1 MDLAEFHFLRP
12 VWFLALIPMAIMLWL
27 LIRRRLDRHSW
38 GSLCDPQLLPYIL
51 IDRPTNRQPWMLYTL
66 ASCTIA
72 GITALAGP
80 TWERQPQPVYRNQS
94 ALVIAL
100 DLSRSMDATDLS
112 PSRLVRA
119 RFKIADILNQRQDG
133 QTALLAYAGQAFVVT
148 PLTDDTATIA
158 SQLPALTTDL
168 MPTQGSRL
176 DLALTKAGELLKQ
189 SGFQRGDVLLISDA
203 LPEARDSAAAQR
215 LVEQGYRLSVL
226 GIGTPEGAPIPLPTG
241 GFLKDRQGA
250 IVVPKFNNEAL
261 MDMARRGG
269 GIYVELRADDQDTLA
284 LLAQY
289 RIDRLL
295 TRVDET
301 GQTTERWEEKG
312 PWLLLLVLPLT
323 ALAFRRGYLVMLML
337 LLLPPPQS
345 AQALDWTDL
354 WLRADQQASRALQ
367 DGDAEKA
374 ANLFNHPGWKST
386 AWYRSKRY
394 EQALQSLQGLD
405 DSESLYN
412 QGNALARL
420 GRYPE
425 AIKTY
430 QQALEQNPDH
440 QDAEYNRDLI
450 QKLLDKQ
457 QPEQQE
463 KQSDS
468 DQQNPEQENQ
478 QQEQSSQQQDQQQ
491 SLDQEQQSD
500 APPQGSIQDARPQES
515 QQEQAQ
521 APTPEQTQEPEAAPP
536 ESAAEP
542 KMQTEKPMDT
552 LDESQQATEQWLR
565 RIPDDP
571 GGLLRRKFQYL
582 YQQRS
587 RPNDR
592 ESQPW

>member
-1 MDLAEFHFLRP
+1 MDLAEFHFIRP
-12 VWFLALIPMAIMLWL
+12 LWFLALIPMAIMLWL

-51 IDRPTNRQPWMLYTL
+51 IDRPTNRQSWMLYTL

-80 TWERQPQPVYRNQS
+80 TWEQHPQPVYRNQS

-148 PLTDDTATIA
+148 PLTDDTATIT

-176 DLALTKAGELLKQ
+176 DLALNKAGELLKQ

-215 LVEQGYRLSVL
+215 LVELGYRLSVL
-226 GIGTPEGAPIPLPTG
+226 GIGTPEGAPIPLSTG
-241 GFLKDRQGA
+241 GFLKDGQGT
-250 IVVPKFNNEAL
+250 IVVPKLNNEAL
-261 MDMARRGG
+261 MGMARQGG
-269 GIYVELRADDQDTLA
+269 GIYVELRADNQDTQA

-289 RIDRLL
+289 RIDRLR
-295 TRVDET
+295 TQVDET

-312 PWLLLLVLPLT
+312 PWLLLLILPLA
-323 ALAFRRGYLVMLML
+323 ALAFRRGILVILVL

-345 AQALDWTDL
+345 AQAMDWEDL

-367 DGDAEKA
+367 DGDTERA
-374 ANLFNHPGWKST
+374 ADLFNHPGWKST
-386 AWYRSKRY
+386 AWYRSQRY
-394 EQALQSLQGLD
+394 EQALKSLQGLD
-405 DSESLYN
+405 DSKSLYN
-412 QGNALARL
+412 KGNALARL

-430 QQALEQNPDH
+430 QQALAQDPDH

-463 KQSDS
+463 KQSGS
-468 DQQNPEQENQ
+468 NQQNPEQKNQ

-491 SLDQEQQSD
+491 SLDQERQSD
-500 APPQGSIQDARPQES
+500 APPQESSQDAKLQES
-515 QQEQAQ
+515 EQEQAQ
-521 APTPEQTQEPEAAPP
+521 APTPKQSQEPEAAPP

-542 KMQTEKPMDT
+542 KIQTEKPMDI

>member
-1 MDLAEFHFLRP
+1 
-12 VWFLALIPMAIMLWL
+12 MAIMLWL

-51 IDRPTNRQPWMLYTL
+51 IDRPTNRQSWMLYTL

-80 TWERQPQPVYRNQS
+80 TWEQHPQPVYRNQS

-148 PLTDDTATIA
+148 PLTDDTATIT

-176 DLALTKAGELLKQ
+176 DLALNKAGELLKQ

-215 LVEQGYRLSVL
+215 LVELGYRLSVL
-226 GIGTPEGAPIPLPTG
+226 GIGTPEGAPIPLSTG
-241 GFLKDRQGA
+241 GFLKDGQGT
-250 IVVPKFNNEAL
+250 IVVPKLNNEAL
-261 MDMARRGG
+261 MGMARQGG
-269 GIYVELRADDQDTLA
+269 GIYVELRADNQDTQA

-289 RIDRLL
+289 RIDRLR
-295 TRVDET
+295 TQVDET

-312 PWLLLLVLPLT
+312 PWLLLLILPLA
-323 ALAFRRGYLVMLML
+323 ALAFRRGILVILVL

-345 AQALDWTDL
+345 AQAMDWEDL

-367 DGDAEKA
+367 DGDTERA
-374 ANLFNHPGWKST
+374 ADLFNHPGWKST
-386 AWYRSKRY
+386 AWYRSQRY
-394 EQALQSLQGLD
+394 EQALKSLQGLD
-405 DSESLYN
+405 DSKSLYN
-412 QGNALARL
+412 KGNALARL

-430 QQALEQNPDH
+430 QQALAQDPDH

-463 KQSDS
+463 KQSGS
-468 DQQNPEQENQ
+468 NQQNPEQKNQ

-491 SLDQEQQSD
+491 SLDQERQSD
-500 APPQGSIQDARPQES
+500 APPQESSQDAKLQES
-515 QQEQAQ
+515 EQEQAQ
-521 APTPEQTQEPEAAPP
+521 APTPKQSQEPEAAPP

-542 KMQTEKPMDT
+542 KIQTEKPMDI